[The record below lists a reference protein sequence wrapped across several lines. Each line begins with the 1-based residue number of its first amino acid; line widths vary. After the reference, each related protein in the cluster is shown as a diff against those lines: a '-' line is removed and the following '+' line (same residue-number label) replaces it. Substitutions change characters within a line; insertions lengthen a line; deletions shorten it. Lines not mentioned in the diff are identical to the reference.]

1 MQVSSFFVYNFR
13 ANRLE
18 KELKDGP
25 GAERTWYQNKTAA
38 PKKKPNP
45 ADAKP
50 KMSNKKQVHH
60 FKILPFKQSISNRVG
75 I

>member
-1 MQVSSFFVYNFR
+1 LEEEAAKKEIAKLENR

-38 PKKKPNP
+38 PKKKANP
-45 ADAKP
+45 AEAKP
-50 KMSNKKQVHH
+50 KMSNKKQVKKS
-60 FKILPFKQSISNRVG
+60 FYRQFPN
-75 I
+75 